1 MMSGGADNGGWWDTC
16 PTSQYVTISPHPNRY
31 TSETRYQGKE
41 EFSLGGNLVAQI
53 SHIQ

>member
-1 MMSGGADNGGWWDTC
+1 MGAGGTLAR
-16 PTSQYVTISPHPNRY
+16 PASMLQYPLTQIGTLRKP
-31 TSETRYQGKE
+31 RYQGKE